1 MSDMLRERKQTKL
14 LSYKVAFVS
23 FALMIRESENLS
35 MFQFTFLWATMCV
48 SALLSLVLLKNLED
62 KI

>member
-1 MSDMLRERKQTKL
+1 MKTIAYFILTGLAL
-14 LSYKVAFVS
+14 LCFVS